1 MMLHTFYKIIQINCS
16 LVFSLL
22 MLNGYGVSS
31 KTAIA
36 GTMEPPQPIA
46 DVAAIPDSIKVPNG
60 EQLLLKASA
69 KGSQIYI
76 CKLKSESP
84 EQYEWTLKAPDAVL
98 LNEQGQGLGKH
109 YAGPTW
115 EAKDGSKVVGKLKS
129 KADAPQEDAIPWL
142 LLEAQSH
149 EGNGIFRQV
158 NWIQRINTVGGKA
171 PVKGCDKSS
180 QNQEIPVNYTADYLF
195 YNIKQ

>member
-1 MMLHTFYKIIQINCS
+1 MSPTFCKILQINCS
-16 LVFSLL
+16 LVVSLL
-22 MLNGYGVSS
+22 MLNGWGVSV

-36 GTMEPPQPIA
+36 GTMEPAQRIA
-46 DVAAIPDSIKVPNG
+46 DVAPIPDSIKVPNG

-76 CKLKSESP
+76 CKPKSESP
-84 EQYEWTLKAPDAVL
+84 EQYEWTLKSPDAVL
-98 LNEQGQGLGKH
+98 LNEQGQDLGKH

-129 KADAPQEDAIPWL
+129 KVNAPQDDAIPWL

-171 PVKGCDKSS
+171 PVEGCDKSS
-180 QNQEIPVNYTADYLF
+180 ENREISVNYTADYLF
-195 YNIKQ
+195 YKIKQ

>member
-1 MMLHTFYKIIQINCS
+1 MSPTFCKIIQINCS
-16 LVFSLL
+16 LVVSLL
-22 MLNGYGVSS
+22 MLNGWGVSI

-36 GTMEPPQPIA
+36 GTMEPAQRIA
-46 DVAAIPDSIKVPNG
+46 DVAEIPDSIKVPNG

-76 CKLKSESP
+76 CKPKSESP

-98 LNEQGQGLGKH
+98 LDEQGQNLGKH

-129 KADAPQEDAIPWL
+129 KVNAPQDDAIPWL

-171 PVKGCDKSS
+171 PVQGCDKSS
-180 QNQEIPVNYTADYLF
+180 ENREISVNYTADYLF
-195 YNIKQ
+195 YKIKQ

>member
-1 MMLHTFYKIIQINCS
+1 MPPTFYKIIPINCS
-16 LVFSLL
+16 IVFSLL
-22 MLNGYGVSS
+22 MLSGCGVSS

-36 GTMEPPQPIA
+36 GTMESPQPIA

-76 CKLKSESP
+76 CKPKSESP
-84 EQYEWTLKAPDAVL
+84 EQYEWTFKAPDAVL
-98 LNEQGQGLGKH
+98 LNEQGQDLGKH

-142 LLEAQSH
+142 LLKAQSH

>member
-1 MMLHTFYKIIQINCS
+1 MPPTFYKIVQINCS

-22 MLNGYGVSS
+22 MLNGWGVSS

-36 GTMEPPQPIA
+36 GTMEPAQRTE
-46 DVAAIPDSIKVPNG
+46 DVVAIPDSIKVPNG

-98 LNEQGQGLGKH
+98 LNEQGQDLGKH

-149 EGNGIFRQV
+149 QGNGIFRQV

>member
-1 MMLHTFYKIIQINCS
+1 MMLHTFSKIIQINCS

-22 MLNGYGVSS
+22 MLNGWGVSS

-36 GTMEPPQPIA
+36 GTMEPLQPIA

-76 CKLKSESP
+76 CKPKSESP
-84 EQYEWTLKAPDAVL
+84 EQYEWTFKAPDAVL
-98 LNEQGQGLGKH
+98 MNEQGQDLGKH

-115 EAKDGSKVVGKLKS
+115 EAKDGSKVVGKLKF
-129 KADAPQEDAIPWL
+129 KANAPQEDAIPWL

-149 EGNGIFRQV
+149 QGNGIFHQV

-195 YNIKQ
+195 YNFKQ